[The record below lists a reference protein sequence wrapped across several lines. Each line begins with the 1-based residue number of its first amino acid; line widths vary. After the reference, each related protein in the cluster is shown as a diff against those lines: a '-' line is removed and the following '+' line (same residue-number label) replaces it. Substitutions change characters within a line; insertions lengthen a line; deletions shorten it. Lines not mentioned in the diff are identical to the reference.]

1 MFKSLLVLSLIVGV
15 QAQPTGS
22 FADSMSTVMSAM
34 NPCHWPAS
42 AKFLGFTG
50 GLVGSYWGV
59 TQAHSYYCAPS
70 GFYGMFQTA
79 LLMSTPICQTCLKV
93 LSSVDTIYGAA
104 WAGVFFSVI
113 SGIKDIS
120 NKITHKYQVYDN
132 NNNK

>member
-15 QAQPTGS
+15 QAQPT
-22 FADSMSTVMSAM
+22 SMSTVMSAM
-34 NPCHWPAS
+34 NPCHWSAS
-42 AKFLGFTG
+42 AKFLGFTV

-59 TQAHSYYCAPS
+59 TQVHSYYCAPG
-70 GFYGMFQTA
+70 GFYGMLQTA

-93 LSSVDTIYGAA
+93 LNSVETIYSAA

-120 NKITHKYQVYDN
+120 NKITNKNQVYSN
-132 NNNK
+132 NNNN

>member
-1 MFKSLLVLSLIVGV
+1 
-15 QAQPTGS
+15 
-22 FADSMSTVMSAM
+22 
-34 NPCHWPAS
+34 
-42 AKFLGFTG
+42 
-50 GLVGSYWGV
+50 
-59 TQAHSYYCAPS
+59 
-70 GFYGMFQTA
+70 
-79 LLMSTPICQTCLKV
+79 V